1 MIDSGKFGDVYSA
14 VDKMN
19 NNTVDI
25 KIVKIGN
32 DEETRK
38 LVKNEIETMKT
49 IKSNVLIETKMDEL
63 NAYFVMNLYD
73 DNLEN
78 ILNKRKSGFSYNE
91 IKNIFIELN
100 PTFEELHKNKIMH
113 GDLKLNNIL
122 IKYKDEKKIDFN
134 VSLADFGLSKTIS
147 SSKTL
152 SNKGNYIT
160 TSPEIINAEE
170 GDHVNFMKSD
180 LWGIWIIIYQLYF
193 NEYPFNLKEK
203 TTYGILNKLFLGKKF
218 KVPNESDLADL
229 LGKILVVDPEKR
241 ITWEEYFNHS
251 FFR

>member
-78 ILNKRKSGFSYNE
+78 ILIKRKSGFSYNE
-91 IKNIFIELN
+91 IKNIFKELN

-122 IKYKDEKKIDFN
+122 IKYKDAKKIDFN
-134 VSLADFGLSKTIS
+134 ACLADFGLSKTIS

-152 SNKGNYIT
+152 DNKGKY
-160 TSPEIINAEE
+160 
-170 GDHVNFMKSD
+170 
-180 LWGIWIIIYQLYF
+180 
-193 NEYPFNLKEK
+193 NLSAV
-203 TTYGILNKLFLGKKF
+203 F
-218 KVPNESDLADL
+218 
-229 LGKILVVDPEKR
+229 
-241 ITWEEYFNHS
+241 
-251 FFR
+251 